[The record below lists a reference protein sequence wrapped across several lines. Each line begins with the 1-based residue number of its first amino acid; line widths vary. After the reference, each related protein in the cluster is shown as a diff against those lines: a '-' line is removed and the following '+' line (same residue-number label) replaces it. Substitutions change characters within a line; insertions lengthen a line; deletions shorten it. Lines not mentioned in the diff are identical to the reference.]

1 MPRNR
6 CYTMARMLRKGSPMN
21 ISSFYR
27 YAAAVSL
34 STLLGAC
41 SVFSDDDE
49 PASVAVT
56 ERSSECRWNRQSCI
70 YEGRYE
76 SDERDYAE
84 EEARRLNQAQ
94 AARLRRAW

>member
-1 MPRNR
+1 
-6 CYTMARMLRKGSPMN
+6 MN

-27 YAAAVSL
+27 CAAAVAM
-34 STLLGAC
+34 STLLAAC
-41 SVFSDDDE
+41 SVFSDSDE

-56 ERSSECRWNRQSCI
+56 ERSNECRWNRQSCI